1 MKTCYYILPVAL
13 LLWSCTQTRIKIE
26 EEHEIFIKSGS
37 PVSIAVNKSARLRE
51 LAACDRLALSGKQGE
66 IISVQPDSDS
76 KKLITILPEDASG
89 SYELVEIPVKCYDS
103 VSVFFDKASGQFLFM
118 ENDRQ
123 ILKYNYNTVF
133 EDDVVRPDNDTVEIR
148 FDKVTGVYLEE
159 YLKENPEADRKAVHT
174 TSIYAVPRS
183 DYIHP
188 LYGLEG
194 EMLTRDWPDG
204 GHPHHR
210 GIFWAWP
217 EVEWGSQRGD
227 IYALQRIFARPTG
240 RVETVTGPVFAQ
252 LSAENLWMWE
262 DSIPIVRETG
272 VIRVYHSVVESRTID
287 ITIRLEALKDSIT
300 IATRGTNSYG
310 AFNARMQ
317 TPEMQKISYFTDDQ
331 GSEPSRSW
339 ADFSGIF
346 MGSSEASGMMI
357 LQHRENPEYPGPW
370 QEYPDL
376 SWIQPVFPSHN
387 TRYPVKRD
395 EPLVLR
401 FRLVIHKGSTPPAE
415 LSETRWD
422 AYNSVIAPMF
432 SFRD

>member
-13 LLWSCTQTRIKIE
+13 LLGSCTQTRIKIE
-26 EEHEIFIKSGS
+26 EEFDIFIRSDS
-37 PVSIAVNKSARLRE
+37 PVSIDANIGAGLRE
-51 LAACDRLALSGKQGE
+51 TASANKLALMNKHGE
-66 IISVQPDSDS
+66 MIPVQTDANNR
-76 KKLITILPEDASG
+76 KLTAILPEDVTG
-89 SYELVEIPVKCYDS
+89 RYKLVEIPAKSPDS
-103 VSVFFDKASGQFLFM
+103 VGVFFDKASGQFLFF
-118 ENDRQ
+118 EGDRQ
-123 ILKYNYNTVF
+123 ILKYNYNTVY
-133 EDDVVRPDNDTVEIR
+133 EDDVVRPDNDTAEIR

-227 IYALQRIFARPTG
+227 IYALQRIFARPVG
-240 RVETVTGPVFAQ
+240 RVETLNGPVFAQ
-252 LSAENLWMWE
+252 LLADNLWMWE
-262 DSIPIVRETG
+262 DSIPIVRETA
-272 VIRVYHSVVESRTID
+272 VIRVYHSAAESRTID

-317 TPEMQKISYFTDDQ
+317 TPEMQKISYYTDDQ
-331 GSEPSRSW
+331 GSQPRRSW

-346 MGSSEASGMMI
+346 RGGSETSGMLI

-370 QEYPDL
+370 QEYPNL

-387 TRYPVKRD
+387 TRYPVKLNG
-395 EPLVLR
+395 PLILR
-401 FRLVIHKGSTPPAE
+401 YRLIIHKGSTPSAPV
-415 LSETRWD
+415 SETRWD
-422 AYNSVIAPMF
+422 AYNSIIAPRF
-432 SFRD
+432 SFGN